1 MGVCIPKGRKRTQTL
16 NSKKSQPAA
25 IYEKLQVSLE
35 NQLDLHRF
43 SYHEKCIH
51 LSTMRFVL
59 GMIKTF
65 TDQWVRQKKTNKQ
78 WNVINALL
86 EEWAHVGGAANLM
99 RECVSEEVM
108 LALPLVSRP

>member
-1 MGVCIPKGRKRTQTL
+1 M

-51 LSTMRFVL
+51 LSTMHFVL

-65 TDQWVRQKKTNKQ
+65 TDQWVRQKKNQQTMECDQ
-78 WNVINALL
+78 RFVRRM
-86 EEWAHVGGAANLM
+86 GA
-99 RECVSEEVM
+99 RRRGS
-108 LALPLVSRP
+108 